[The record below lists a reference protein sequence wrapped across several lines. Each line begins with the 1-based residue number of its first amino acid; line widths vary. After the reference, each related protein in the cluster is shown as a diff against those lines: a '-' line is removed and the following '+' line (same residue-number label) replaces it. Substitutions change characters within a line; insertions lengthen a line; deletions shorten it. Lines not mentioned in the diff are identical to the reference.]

1 MRFILC
7 IYFILGCGL
16 GFISPS
22 PAFSDTDPPTVFVSI
37 LPQKYFV
44 QRIGGD
50 SVIVEVMV
58 LPGASPAIYEP
69 KPSQMRKLAS
79 SAAYFAIGVP
89 FEAAWL
95 ERIAGV
101 NAKMQIVRTDAG
113 ITKLAMTGH
122 RHEEENHGQPH
133 DDVEHG
139 HSGLDPHIWLSPPL
153 VQQQAAAIR
162 DALLKL
168 LPLQADRIEKNYQS
182 FMDEVDQLDR
192 ELRSTLQGKEGV
204 QFMVF
209 HPSWGYFAHE
219 YGLEQVAIEVEG
231 KTPKPSQLKELIE
244 HAEEHA
250 IHVVFAQP
258 QFSLKSAETIAR
270 AIKGEVILIDPL
282 AEDWLDNMRG
292 VAEKLK
298 TTLR

>member
-1 MRFILC
+1 MRFIFCVYLMV
-7 IYFILGCGL
+7 GCCMG
-16 GFISPS
+16 GVYPS
-22 PAFSDTDPPTVFVSI
+22 HASSTTDLPTVFVSI

-58 LPGASPAIYEP
+58 LPGANPAIYEP

-89 FEAAWL
+89 FEDAWL
-95 ERIAGV
+95 DRIAGV
-101 NAKMQIVRTDAG
+101 NAKMQVVHTDAG
-113 ITKLAMTGH
+113 IAKLAMAGH
-122 RHEEENHGQPH
+122 HHEKENREKGHGGEQ
-133 DDVEHG
+133 HG

-153 VQQQAAAIR
+153 VKQQAAVIKE
-162 DALLKL
+162 ALLQL
-168 LPLQADRIEKNYQS
+168 LPNQAEKIHQQYQA
-182 FMDEVDQLDR
+182 FMTEIDQLDT
-192 ELRSTLQGKEGV
+192 ELRATLQGKKGV
-204 QFMVF
+204 GFMVF

-219 YGLEQVAIEVEG
+219 YGLEQEAIEVEG

-250 IHVVFAQP
+250 IHVIFAQP

-282 AEDWLDNMRG
+282 AEDWLDNMRN

-298 TTLR
+298 RTLQ